1 MGRELVSAPQR
12 PIEEARHTYLHFV
25 GAALLRAAQRA
36 RADAIRTR
44 TPLVVCR
51 DDGSI
56 ELLEPWNDEDV
67 GRPIGQVRLPG
78 DSPNQA

>member
-1 MGRELVSAPQR
+1 MSAPQR

-51 DDGSI
+51 EDGSI

-67 GRPIGQVRLPG
+67 GRPIGQIPRPG
-78 DSPNQA
+78 DSHEQA